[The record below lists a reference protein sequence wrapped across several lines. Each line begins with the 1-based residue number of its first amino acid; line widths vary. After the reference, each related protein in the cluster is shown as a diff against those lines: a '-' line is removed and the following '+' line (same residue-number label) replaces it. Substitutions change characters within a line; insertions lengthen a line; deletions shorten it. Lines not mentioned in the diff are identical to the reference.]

1 MTVLSDASI
10 CWRVEHGLIGI
21 EPFTKE
27 NVQPASIDFTLSNHF
42 WVFKESFRA
51 LDPKMDVRGDMQ
63 ESYASPF
70 FVLRSFGFAIGSTV
84 ERVKLPDNIVG
95 RLEGKSSL
103 ARLGLAVHSTAGF
116 FDPGFEGSCTLE
128 FFNMTH
134 RDILLHPG
142 MKICQMSFL
151 RMDGPASRPYGTKSL
166 GSKYAGQIGAT
177 PSKMHEN
184 FQ

>member
-10 CWRVEHGLIGI
+10 WWRVKHGLIGI
-21 EPFTKE
+21 DPFIEE

-42 WVFKESFRA
+42 WFFKESFKP
-51 LDPKMDVRGDMQ
+51 LDPKEDARPDMQ
-63 ESYASPF
+63 EVYADPF

-142 MKICQMSFL
+142 MRVCQMSFM
-151 RMDGPASRPYGTKSL
+151 RMDGPASRPYGTESL
-166 GSKYAGQIGAT
+166 GSKYQGQQGAT
-177 PSKMHEN
+177 TSRMHEN